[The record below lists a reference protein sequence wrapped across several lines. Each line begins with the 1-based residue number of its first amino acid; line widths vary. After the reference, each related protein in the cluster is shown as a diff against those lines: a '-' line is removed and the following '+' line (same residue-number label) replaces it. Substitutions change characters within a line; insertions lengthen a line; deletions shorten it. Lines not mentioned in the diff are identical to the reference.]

1 MKRSDTSKRE
11 GLRRTQIL
19 FEPAL
24 HREILEIAKE
34 ENQSFSNVVREM
46 LEEEVRLRKRRQLE
60 KAAKALLHDYET
72 NPELTAFNVLGGE
85 DFNAQG

>member
-1 MKRSDTSKRE
+1 MKRANTTKRE

-24 HREILEIAKE
+24 HRQILEIAKE

-46 LEEEVRLRKRRQLE
+46 LEEEVRARKRKQLE
-60 KAAKALLHDYET
+60 KAARALLHDYET
-72 NPELTAFNVLGGE
+72 NPELTAFNALDGE
-85 DFNAQG
+85 DFNA